1 MAPKLL
7 PIPLLVLS
15 CLAACAHAPAAPRT
29 AAVRPAVPRELR
41 ADDWSRTPADVLR
54 DPRPGER
61 LVWGGEIESLAVREV
76 GAETELE
83 WLCRQLAFH
92 GPGPQAVTARPVP
105 LEPRGAGE
113 FVVRSRKELPPAE
126 VARIRHDV
134 ASMHQYVVVGGIY
147 DGTAEV
153 EGREV
158 VRVAP
163 DFFDSGPDVG
173 ILVP

>member
-1 MAPKLL
+1 ML
-7 PIPLLVLS
+7 PVPLLVLS
-15 CLAACAHAPAAPRT
+15 CLTACARAPAASR
-29 AAVRPAVPRELR
+29 AAAAPPPVPRELR

-83 WLCRQLAFH
+83 WLCRQLDFH
-92 GPGPQAVTARPVP
+92 GPGPQAVTTRPVP
-105 LEPRGAGE
+105 LEPEGAGE
-113 FVVRSRKELPPAE
+113 FVVRSRKALPPEE

-147 DGTAEV
+147 DGIAEV
-153 EGREV
+153 EGRQV

-163 DFFDSGPDVG
+163 DFFDSGPAVG
-173 ILVP
+173 TLVP